1 MGDIRIGNVENHLQ
15 NVIAKDGAAHLTLF
29 DPENRL
35 SVQEALD
42 LADKQNLD
50 LATAWRR
57 RAVTLAGIR
66 IARQRPTQLAS
77 VAENG
82 EYVQRV

>member
-1 MGDIRIGNVENHLQ
+1 MEVIPTKLPEIVFALLLGMGTAYPQ
-15 NVIAKDGAAHLTLF
+15 Q
-29 DPENRL
+29 PPRL